1 MPLPLASAALPTL
14 LALTPLPSDA
24 FVPFV
29 PPASQPRPTAS
40 QSLVDSATVETFD
53 PIGRAA
59 LIASQ
64 IPRQWSGSYGP
75 FDGGKPVPVELEI
88 ASASSAGQMVV
99 LAGRIRV
106 DGVESAVQGNLNAK
120 SDQLDLLVLGDT
132 PGPGLD
138 AGGFFQGL
146 QGMNLSGWNPDR
158 LTAMGGRLQLV
169 PVPGSARSG
178 AKPAQSGAVIRGL
191 W

>member
-29 PPASQPRPTAS
+29 PPSARPRPVAS
-40 QSLVDSATVETFD
+40 ESLVDSATVETFD

-64 IPRQWSGSYGP
+64 MPRQWSGSYGP
-75 FDGGKPVPVELEI
+75 FEGGKPVPVELEI

-99 LAGRIRV
+99 LTGRIRV

-146 QGMNLSGWNPDR
+146 QGLNLSGWNPDR

-169 PVPGSARSG
+169 PVPGSARA
-178 AKPAQSGAVIRGL
+178 AKPSASGGVIRGL